1 MKRFKVKRY
10 GKSGHKM
17 RKKFSKGVHKT
28 KAPNLYRGIMRG
40 GKRF

>member
-1 MKRFKVKRY
+1 MKRFKVKRH
-10 GKSGHKM
+10 GKHGKHM

-28 KAPNLYRGIMRG
+28 KAPNLFRGIMRG